1 MPDER
6 RNQPDVRIP
15 RNSSCVLMIPSRR
28 AKVLVLDG
36 HSKAA
41 AAAVLALPMA
51 CELHASAVEEDCV
64 CFASHR
70 ITKRLIQPRTV
81 SGLREWLETLDRTER
96 YDLVIPSTEVS
107 LLAVKAQTLEPS
119 LRARAAIPPEAALDI
134 ALDKRRTLEQA
145 EKLGIPIP
153 HGRLIVSLDGL
164 PPRNT
169 WPTVIKPIHTKVAAH
184 DDTLSLSVRICA
196 NPTEREEALADVL
209 PWSPVIEQDY
219 FRGRGFGVE
228 VLFEHGEPRWLFA
241 HERIHELPV
250 TGGAS
255 SYRRAVGVPE
265 VLRRATIDLLS
276 SLDWHGVAMVEFK
289 VADDGDYRLME
300 INPRLWGSLPLAIA
314 AGVNFPLGLL
324 RLATGESPGRQP
336 RYNHHFYARD
346 IVKDTHWF
354 EDSFRERHNALL
366 VAPLRFGDFV
376 ALLRPLTGRECWDL
390 FRWREPG
397 MWWHTVRP
405 AFQGIGAR
413 LNRIAVGITARSHWR
428 RLKSRWQDGDIR
440 RVLVVCR
447 ENLFRSPIVAA
458 MLRSSLV
465 GLETSAAGIE
475 PGAGRTAP
483 AEWTDV
489 VRQTLGLDLSQHRTQ
504 TVSEDDLDRA
514 ELVLVM
520 DVRDWRALSAAH
532 PEAMGKAVLLGIAG
546 AENRSARI
554 EIHSPLDGDQTAL
567 RAIVMQLRQC
577 AERLILQRNQSIEAR
592 GHSDALDAF
601 GFPRK

>member
-1 MPDER
+1 MVQDR
-6 RNQPDVRIP
+6 LN
-15 RNSSCVLMIPSRR
+15 
-28 AKVLVLDG
+28 KVLILDG

-41 AAAVLALPMA
+41 ATSVLALPLGT
-51 CELHASAVEEDCV
+51 ELHVAAKERNCL
-64 CFASHR
+64 CFAS
-70 ITKRLIQPRTV
+70 KRVARRLDQPR
-81 SGLREWLETLDRTER
+81 SPGELRNWLEKLDMEEA
-96 YDLVIPSTEVS
+96 YDLVIPATETS
-107 LLAVKAQTLEPS
+107 LLAVKSDDLVSS
-119 LRARAAIPPEAALDI
+119 LREKCVIAQESSLDI
-134 ALDKRRTLEQA
+134 ALDKRRTLDLA
-145 EKLGIPIP
+145 TRLGIKAPQ
-153 HGRLIVSLDGL
+153 GQLIVSQDGIHE
-164 PPRNT
+164 PDA
-169 WPTVIKPIHTKVAAH
+169 WPVVVKPVHSKLATPNGI
-184 DDTLSLSVRICA
+184 LSLTPRICVSP
-196 NPTEREEALADVL
+196 NEWQQALSDFLPLTPVL
-209 PWSPVIEQDY
+209 FQEY
-219 FRGRGFGVE
+219 FRGHGIGVE
-228 VLFEHGEPRWLFA
+228 VLFERGEPRWLFA
-241 HERIHELPV
+241 HRRIHELPV
-250 TGGAS
+250 SGGAS
-255 SYRRAVGVPE
+255 SYRRSIPVPIGLGKAT
-265 VLRRATIDLLS
+265 VSLLRELR
-276 SLDWHGVAMVEFK
+276 WHGVAMVEFK

-346 IVKDTHWF
+346 IVKDAHWF

-458 MLRSSLV
+458 MLQSSLV
-465 GLETSAAGIE
+465 GLETWSAGIE
-475 PGAGRTAP
+475 PDAGRTAP
-483 AEWTDV
+483 AEWADV
-489 VRQTLGLDLSQHRTQ
+489 VRQTLGLDLSRHRTQ
-504 TVSEDDLDRA
+504 TVSGDDLARA

-592 GHSDALDAF
+592 GHADAIDTF